1 MTQVSAKRNFIL
13 CLGFL
18 TIGFSYNVLRAQTA
32 ATSSASLYTADQ
44 AKRGGIEYQKQCAMC
59 HGRDLAGIDQSPALT
74 GDDFLSKYQGQSISV
89 LFDKIHKTM
98 PAISPGSLS
107 PAQTADILSFILS
120 SNKYLAGTT
129 ALPSDENSLKKLQI
143 QKP

>member
-1 MTQVSAKRNFIL
+1 MSAKRNFIL

-18 TIGFSYNVLRAQTA
+18 TIGFSYNVLRAQA
-32 ATSSASLYTADQ
+32 AAAPNASLYTADQ

-59 HGRDLAGIDQSPALT
+59 HGSDLAGIDQSPPLS
-74 GDDFLSKYQGQSISV
+74 GNEFLSKYQGQPIFV
-89 LFDKIHKTM
+89 LFEKIHKTM

-107 PAQTADILSFILS
+107 PVQTADILSFILS

-129 ALPSDENSLKKLQI
+129 ALPSDEDGLKKLQL